1 MTFPVKPLVLCLLSI
16 QQLYVQYQKMLP
28 FAHFSMILLGLGSI
42 MVQSIYAVEK
52 AYPARKVTT
61 PIPGTDLF
69 PEYTTDIVCK
79 LDFYCAYPPKWVRE
93 PENHKT
99 CANTK
104 SSIASALLWS
114 NFVASTLGMISP
126 SIIQQSIAIIRV
138 LQQSMIIKVQNLQLA
153 LPIDT
158 KECNEWCFL
167 ASLSAMQIGH

>member
-1 MTFPVKPLVLCLLSI
+1 MLLYFGSSRRHCTSILAISHIVVIYERTTFESCLLPPKHHGSIEELHQYILRACPQAYGALTLTIRRCDLYKAYNCKEYMTFPVKPLVLCLLSI

-79 LDFYCAYPPKWVRE
+79 LDFYCAYPPK
-93 PENHKT
+93 
-99 CANTK
+99 
-104 SSIASALLWS
+104 
-114 NFVASTLGMISP
+114 
-126 SIIQQSIAIIRV
+126 
-138 LQQSMIIKVQNLQLA
+138 
-153 LPIDT
+153 
-158 KECNEWCFL
+158 
-167 ASLSAMQIGH
+167 